1 MNRLLQATT
10 VAVAVLTVSSA
21 QDPHIG
27 ILPPDPPGGT
37 GEVIDALIVGA
48 EMIGDG
54 QVMFSVS
61 QDAPHPRL
69 PAPPPSI
76 VATVD
81 GKVVRA
87 FGVDGK
93 PLENAELKKRL
104 PTWTAVV
111 VVPADLDLP
120 DRFYMKVL
128 NERTVTFMVPKKLL
142 IPMARASR
150 ARRNWDGPRP
160 QLPTNQGAVMPAS
173 SPRGLRPT
181 AAAPRRTCPG
191 SFDGVRPAIC
201 QVRTRRSA

>member
-10 VAVAVLTVSSA
+10 VTVALVTVSSA

-27 ILPPDPPGGT
+27 IIQPEVASGT

-87 FGVDGK
+87 VGVDGK

-150 ARRNWDGPRP
+150 ARRNSDGPRP
-160 QLPTNQGAVMPAS
+160 QLPPNQGAIQPAS
-173 SPRGLRPT
+173 SPRGFRPR
-181 AAAPRRTCPG
+181 AVVPRMTCLGPIRG
-191 SFDGVRPAIC
+191 ALPASG
-201 QVRTRRSA
+201 QARTRRCA